1 MTASHTYLNQIF
13 YIPKKFDDLDC
24 IQKYMLS
31 HETLNN
37 YQPKNASIQAA
48 ETERSELFRPK
59 QKDSLFWGLYVAHH
73 GINEYNM
80 IQNKHKNR
88 EMEEKHTILSFI
100 QKNNNMIKDVAKQS
114 EIKMSQV
121 RLKEIQS
128 ELLLDKN
135 TSSYVFFVMCVYY
148 KVNAIIQIENI
159 YMHFQTGSQETF
171 LFTKHKNVY
180 EIDLYPISQEKLD
193 HIVTTCLL
201 VPFGQEKPLKGMT
214 GYKVNEL
221 EKMADKL
228 QISYENTK
236 KQELYNAILVKLV
249 DLQN

>member
-24 IQKYMLS
+24 IKRFMLS
-31 HETLNN
+31 HETFNN
-37 YQPKNASIQAA
+37 YQSKSASIQVA
-48 ETERSELFRPK
+48 EKETSDLYRPK
-59 QKDSLFWGLYVAHH
+59 QRDTLFWGLFVAHH

-100 QKNNNMIKDVAKQS
+100 QKNNNMIKETAKQS
-114 EIKMSQV
+114 AHKLSQV

-135 TSSYVFFVMCVYY
+135 TSNYVFFVMCVYY
-148 KVNAIIQIENI
+148 KVNAIIQIDNM
-159 YMHFQTGSQETF
+159 YMHFQTGSTETL
-171 LFTKHKNVY
+171 LFTKINNTY
-180 EIDLYPISQEKLD
+180 EVDLIAISQDKLD